1 MLLKGMFIFYRL
13 FLYVEM
19 GRRRWHTLL
28 GIALLLVNAGHCE
41 GRAETRQKARQS
53 PLDLILKGVGDSNNG
68 GRNTVKR
75 YDTFYALDQDYKQF
89 TKEKAVFVP
98 RLDKPIEVV
107 HRDSNLKGKFLKHFA
122 GPISFSSECSKQ
134 FQRLYYN
141 TRDCSTP
148 AFICISSLSNTNQT
162 RSAMSSSSSS

>member
-1 MLLKGMFIFYRL
+1 MLRKGMLIFNRL

-28 GIALLLVNAGHCE
+28 GIALLLVTAGHCE
-41 GRAETRQKARQS
+41 GRAELRQKAKQL
-53 PLDLILKGVGDSNNG
+53 PIDLILKGAGDSNRG
-68 GRNTVKR
+68 SRNTVKR
-75 YDTFYALDQDYKQF
+75 YDTFYALDQDYKPF

-98 RLDKPIEVV
+98 RLDKPIEIV
-107 HRDSNLKGKFLKHFA
+107 HRDPNLKGRFLKHFA

-148 AFICISSLSNTNQT
+148 AHYKRCARLLTRLAVSSLCTQH
-162 RSAMSSSSSS
+162 